1 MGLMM
6 MKENDF
12 NVSLLITDCQVIGV
26 IEAYP
31 FMFSEF
37 ILRFRLN
44 PLSLNNISPSGLAVR
59 RRFDMSNAGTSF
71 NSSKPIG

>member
-44 PLSLNNISPSGLAVR
+44 PLSLNNISPS
-59 RRFDMSNAGTSF
+59 
-71 NSSKPIG
+71 